1 MDIKNKRIIIT
12 GGASGIG
19 KSMAQAFHLEG
30 AESILISDINEAGA
44 KKVAEEIEGFFI
56 KTDVSYEDEI
66 NKLVSVAQEKM
77 GGIDIF
83 CSNVG
88 IGGYENFLKLSSK
101 DWKRMLDINFMS
113 HVYATRSVLP
123 KMLKNKSGYFVFTA
137 SAAGLISQIG
147 SATYSVTKHA
157 VVSLAEWIKITYGK
171 YGIGVSC
178 SCPQFVRTPMIDGLK
193 RAPGS
198 DNIIEPDIVATEVLE
213 SIKKNKF
220 LVTPHPEVLD
230 YLKYKVS
237 DYDGWILGMQ
247 ALQDQFLP
255 ETDSLKK

>member
-1 MDIKNKRIIIT
+1 MDIKNKRIVIT

-19 KSMAQAFHLEG
+19 KSMALAFHLEG
-30 AESILISDINEAGA
+30 AESILISDINEEGA
-44 KKVAEEIEGFFI
+44 KKVAEEIEGIFI
-56 KTDVSYEDEI
+56 KTDVSDEDEI
-66 NKLVSVAQEKM
+66 NKLVLFAQEKM
-77 GGIDIF
+77 GGIDVF

-88 IGGYENFLKLSSK
+88 IGGYEDFIKLSSN
-101 DWKRMLDINFMS
+101 DWKRMLEINFMS
-113 HVYATRSVLP
+113 HVYATRKILP
-123 KMLKNKSGYFVFTA
+123 MMLKNKSGYFVFTA

-157 VVSLAEWIKITYGK
+157 VVSFAEWIKITYGK

-193 RAPGS
+193 SAPGS
-198 DNIIEPDIVATEVLE
+198 DNIIEPEVVASEVLE

-237 DYDGWILGMQ
+237 DYDGWISGMQ
-247 ALQDQFLP
+247 TLQDKFLP
-255 ETDSLKK
+255 EMNSLKK

>member
-1 MDIKNKRIIIT
+1 MDIKNKRIVIT

-19 KSMAQAFHLEG
+19 KSMALAFHLEG
-30 AESILISDINEAGA
+30 AESILISDINEEGA
-44 KKVAEEIEGFFI
+44 KKVAEEIKGIFL
-56 KTDVSYEDEI
+56 KTDVSDEDEI
-66 NKLVSVAQEKM
+66 NKLVLFAQEKM
-77 GGIDIF
+77 GGIDVF

-88 IGGYENFLKLSSK
+88 IGGYEDFLKLSSK

-113 HVYATRSVLP
+113 HVYATRNVLP
-123 KMLKNKSGYFVFTA
+123 MMLKNKSGYFVFTA

-178 SCPQFVRTPMIDGLK
+178 SCPQFVRTPMTEGLQS
-193 RAPGS
+193 APGS
-198 DNIIEPDIVATEVLE
+198 DNIIEPGIVASDVLKAIE
-213 SIKKNKF
+213 ENKF

-237 DYDGWILGMQ
+237 DYDRWISGMQ
-247 ALQDQFLP
+247 DLQDKFLP
-255 ETDSLKK
+255 KLNFIKK